1 MVLLFADAMA
11 DAGEVAGLRAEVANL
26 KAQVSCSC
34 ATNATRLAHSLQ
46 GEACV
51 SVRGM
56 LNVCV
61 CVCVCV
67 CACVCVVFHLRKYS
81 QGGLLCVPAIG
92 VHTTMRCIRASRHVL
107 HESDSVSTL
116 QDCVCV
122 PRELSS
128 SDAGGLSSCTHA
140 PPRNLKNECARQ
152 RAGGACMGATHG
164 RTDDHKLITP

>member
-1 MVLLFADAMA
+1 MA
-11 DAGEVAGLRAEVANL
+11 DASEVAGLRAEVANL

-67 CACVCVVFHLRKYS
+67 CAWCLTFANIRCVA
-81 QGGLLCVPAIG
+81 GGLLCVQ
-92 VHTTMRCIRASRHVL
+92 L
-107 HESDSVSTL
+107 F
-116 QDCVCV
+116 VCT
-122 PRELSS
+122 R
-128 SDAGGLSSCTHA
+128 
-140 PPRNLKNECARQ
+140 R
-152 RAGGACMGATHG
+152 
-164 RTDDHKLITP
+164 